1 MQRSIVRTV
10 LSIAA
15 LAVVITAA
23 GCDVRLYRA
32 EETISEVYST
42 GDKPRIIVESFN
54 GSIDI
59 SSGAT
64 SEVVAEVTRHARG
77 HSEDAARQNLER
89 VEVSIK
95 QNDNEVLVRAHRSG
109 MPFGDCGASVVIAA
123 PPEAEVVLKSS
134 NGYIVSEGLK
144 GPIDAATSN
153 AKIEVVEAGGHPLNL
168 ATSNG
173 SLLIEATGAAVDATT
188 SNASIKFRGTLTGKD
203 NELKTS
209 NGSINV
215 ELPADSQFEL
225 KATTSNAR
233 VDSDFAVS
241 DEDGDDGN
249 RRRPKRQRR
258 LEGTVGDNPQFS
270 LELATSNASIEVNK
284 LDADDE

>member
-1 MQRSIVRTV
+1 MQRSIAQTS
-10 LSIAA
+10 LWIAA
-15 LAVVITAA
+15 LIVVVAAA
-23 GCDVRLYRA
+23 GCDVQLYKA

-42 GDKPRIIVESFN
+42 GSKPRIIVESFN

-59 SSGAT
+59 SSGTT

-77 HSEDAARQNLER
+77 HSEDAARDNLAR

-95 QNDNEVLVRAHRSG
+95 QNDNEILVRAQRSG
-109 MPFGDCGASVVIAA
+109 MFGDCGASVIIVA
-123 PPEAEVVLKSS
+123 PPESEVVLKSS
-134 NGYIVSEGLK
+134 NGYIVSKGLK

-153 AKIEVVEAGGHPLNL
+153 AKIEVVEAEGHPLNL

-173 SLLIEATGAAVDATT
+173 ALLIEADGAAVDAKT
-188 SNASIKFRGTLTGKD
+188 SNASIKFRGTLAGDD

-209 NGSINV
+209 NGSIDV
-215 ELPADSQFEL
+215 ELPADSQFEI

-233 VDSDFAVS
+233 VDSDFAVKN
-241 DEDGDDGN
+241 DDDDDDNGH
-249 RRRPKRQRR
+249 RRKRQRR
-258 LEGTVGDNPQFS
+258 LEGTVGKDPQFS

-284 LDADDE
+284 LDDDE